1 MTFSARS
8 VVPAISVQRRLEQNL
23 AVRRVDYNASQLL
36 FEHLN
41 APAGH
46 SYNAYIASYASLDAE
61 IHARVLHAL
70 GQAVVDAT
78 FLPYTPPDPVDLY
91 KQEFWR
97 VGSPPNVIPP
107 GADQQ

>member
-1 MTFSARS
+1 VTFSARS
-8 VVPAISVQRRLEQNL
+8 VVPAVAVQRRLEQNL
-23 AVRRVDYNASQLL
+23 AVRRIEYNQTELIFQA
-36 FEHLN
+36 LN
-41 APAGH
+41 APAGNE
-46 SYNAYIASYASLDAE
+46 YNAYIASYATQDGAVHE
-61 IHARVLHAL
+61 RVLHAL

-78 FLPYTPPDPVDLY
+78 YLPYTPPDPVDLY